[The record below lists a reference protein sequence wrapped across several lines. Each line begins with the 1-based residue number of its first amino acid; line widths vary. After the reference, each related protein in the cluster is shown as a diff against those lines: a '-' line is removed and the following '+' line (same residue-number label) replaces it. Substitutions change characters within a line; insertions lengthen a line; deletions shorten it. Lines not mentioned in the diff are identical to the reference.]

1 MLVLADQ
8 IQPSFRSITFFT
20 VFIHQKL
27 GLIFYASSAW
37 PNRPIGGH
45 REGPGQSIQVKQH
58 CEALWSSQPHR
69 DDPYALRRR
78 RKARRPSRQTANK
91 YRLREG
97 GRQCAGQRE
106 RSPLA
111 GGRRRRCALD
121 LARNPPTPPPLP
133 PPRRRRRRAAPRR
146 AAWHFP
152 RWPYLRLG
160 GWGCTRPGQGTL
172 RGSDRCVTVPSM
184 TSMRPPALA
193 REAGRLAGPGLAHSL
208 RSERCNHAASARGY
222 GRRVAAQN
230 HPP

>member
-1 MLVLADQ
+1 MRYLMLVLADQ

-106 RSPLA
+106 RTPLA
-111 GGRRRRCALD
+111 CGRRRRCAID
-121 LARNPPTPPPLP
+121 LARNPPNP
-133 PPRRRRRRAAPRR
+133 PPRRRRRRAAP
-146 AAWHFP
+146 H
-152 RWPYLRLG
+152 G
-160 GWGCTRPGQGTL
+160 VSHGCHISGWGDGVA
-172 RGSDRCVTVPSM
+172 RGPVK
-184 TSMRPPALA
+184 
-193 REAGRLAGPGLAHSL
+193 E
-208 RSERCNHAASARGY
+208 RSEVPTAASRC
-222 GRRVAAQN
+222 RV
-230 HPP
+230 